1 MCTLPR
7 MPVSQRSERTPD
19 PAKRSRGSGLRE
31 DLDARRRTR
40 RVRGGCLML
49 AVAVTA
55 LTACSNGSGDDASS
69 IVRTT
74 TNIAGADV
82 VGIERDTTRAC
93 PLPSDPDQPAGTRD
107 VTSPAGTAQVSADPK
122 RVVVLDTAALDAACA
137 LGLWQRVVGATTLAG
152 PSPQPSYLGYGLQIV
167 PSVGA
172 SGAPD
177 VAKIAAMHPDL
188 VLGTVGD
195 GDLNALRTAAP
206 TVLIGKDPSW
216 QASFSA
222 FADALGRSNAGAK
235 AITDYHTYAHDTGV
249 SIAASLSQASVLR
262 FGASDAQVQG
272 ADTFAGRVLA
282 DAGVQRPEA
291 QRGASYQVN
300 SLGSERDRAKVE
312 GDIIYAM
319 FDGKDGETYG
329 QKVMHGDDWKKLG
342 AVSDKRDF
350 VVDDTIWHGSGL
362 TAARALIDDLRTSL
376 NAYVND

>member
-1 MCTLPR
+1 
-7 MPVSQRSERTPD
+7 
-19 PAKRSRGSGLRE
+19 
-31 DLDARRRTR
+31 
-40 RVRGGCLML
+40 ML

-107 VTSPAGTAQVSADPK
+107 VTSPAGTTQVSADPK

-235 AITDYHTYAHDTGV
+235 AIADYHTYAHDTGI
-249 SIAASLSQASVLR
+249 SIAASLSQASILR
-262 FGASDAQVQG
+262 FGAADAQVQG

-300 SLGSERDRAKVE
+300 SLSSERDRAKVE

-329 QKVMHGDDWKKLG
+329 QKVMHSDDWKKLG